1 MMLFMAINTNRKFS
15 SKHKTRACLNK
26 AALFCLTVLH
36 SVSAFAQT
44 YYVAVDG
51 SDAPDRGSQQSP
63 WATISYAIDNVA
75 DGATILVG
83 AGTYNGQVRLD
94 QKFTSGIVIRSTPL
108 YQARLRHNNGAA
120 VICFTCQGVTLEG
133 FDIAHSTDNNRA
145 LVIQIQ
151 TSDARDVVLRN
162 NIIHDSTNNDL
173 LKINNGT
180 RDILVQGNLFYN
192 QAGSDEHIDINSV
205 ENVTVID
212 NVFFNSTSQAVT
224 SSYVLVKDSN
234 GNSDGIVG
242 SKDIKI
248 RRNIFFNW
256 QGNSG
261 QSFVRIGE
269 DNTPTFEAQN
279 VLIENNLML
288 GNSSRMMRSA
298 FTVGGSKDIRFQF
311 NTVIGNLPSRSFIR
325 LVRGGLA
332 NENISLSNN
341 IWSDPT
347 GTLGTEG
354 FTGADVFEA
363 LSGANAS
370 VTLDNNVYYNGGDAI
385 PSDADQ
391 EVNIEDDNNAKIG
404 NPRLPLQTGI
414 VLPVYNGNSF
424 GGDFGTIRQVF
435 VDLASR
441 YGKPAVGS
449 IAINQASSTN
459 VPSDDLLG
467 APRSSNADIGAIEVG
482 AQLPIEPPRPRVGKV
497 VLAWLMLLLE

>member
-1 MMLFMAINTNRKFS
+1 MLFMTINTNRNFS
-15 SKHKTRACLNK
+15 TKHKIRARRYK
-26 AALFCLTVLH
+26 AILLCLTLVQ

-44 YYVAVDG
+44 HYVAVDG
-51 SDAPDRGSQQSP
+51 DDAPDRGTQQSP

-94 QKFTSGIVIRSTPL
+94 QKFSSGIVIRSLPL
-108 YQARLRHNNGAA
+108 YQARLRHDNGAA

-133 FDIAHSTDNNRA
+133 FDIAHSANNDRG

-151 TSDARDVVLRN
+151 TSEARDVVLRN
-162 NIIHDSTNNDL
+162 NIIHDSTDNDL

-205 ENVTVID
+205 ENVTVVD
-212 NVFFNSTSQAVT
+212 NVFFNSTSQDVT

-234 GNSDGIVG
+234 GTSDGIVG

-256 QGNSG
+256 QGNGG

-269 DNTPTFEAQN
+269 DNTPTFEAEN

-311 NTVIGNLPSRSFIR
+311 NTVVGNLPSRSFTR
-325 LVRGGLA
+325 LVRGGLS
-332 NENISLSNN
+332 NENVILSNN

-347 GTLGTEG
+347 GTLGAEG
-354 FTGADVFEA
+354 FAGADVFEA

-385 PSDADQ
+385 PTDTGQ
-391 EVNIEDDNNAKIG
+391 EVNIGDDNNAKIG
-404 NPRLPLQTGI
+404 NPRLPSQGGI
-414 VLPVYNGNSF
+414 VVPVYNGNSF
-424 GGDFGTIRQVF
+424 AGGFSTIRQVF

-441 YGKPAVGS
+441 YGKPATGS
-449 IAINQASSTN
+449 IAINQASSAN
-459 VPSDDLLG
+459 VPLDDLLG
-467 APRSSNADIGAIEVG
+467 APRTSNADIGAIEVG
-482 AQLPIEPPRPRVGKV
+482 AQPPIEPPTPRMGKV
-497 VLAWLMLLLE
+497 IMSWLMLLLD

>member
-1 MMLFMAINTNRKFS
+1 MVININQNFG
-15 SKHKTRACLNK
+15 SKIKTLLYK
-26 AALFCLTVLH
+26 ALLLGLVVIQ
-36 SVSAFAQT
+36 SVGAFAQT
-44 YYVAVDG
+44 HYVAVDG
-51 SDAPDRGSQQSP
+51 NDAADRGSQQSP

-94 QKFTSGIVIRSTPL
+94 QKFASGIVIRSMPL
-108 YQARLRHNNGAA
+108 YQARLRHNNGSA

-133 FDIAHSTDNNRA
+133 FDIAHSANNNRG

-151 TSDARDVVLRN
+151 TSEARNVVLRN

-205 ENVTVID
+205 ENVTIID
-212 NVFFNSTSQAVT
+212 NVFFNSTSQEVT

-269 DNTPTFEAQN
+269 DNTPTFEAEN

-298 FTVGGSKDIRFQF
+298 FTVGGSKNIRFQF
-311 NTVIGNLPSRSFIR
+311 NTVVGNLPSRSFTR

-363 LSGANAS
+363 LSGANSS

-385 PSDADQ
+385 PTDAGQ
-391 EVNIEDDNNAKIG
+391 EVNIGDDNNAKIG
-404 NPRLPLQTGI
+404 NPLLPSQAGI
-414 VLPVYNGNSF
+414 VLPVYNGSNF
-424 GGDFGTIRQVF
+424 AGGFSNIRQVF
-435 VDLASR
+435 VDLANR
-441 YGKPAVGS
+441 YGKPAQGS
-449 IAINQASSTN
+449 IAIDQASSTS

-467 APRSSNADIGAIEVG
+467 APRTSNADIGAIEVG
-482 AQLPIEPPRPRVGKV
+482 AQAPTQPPKPGMGKAV
-497 VLAWLMLLLE
+497 MSWLILLLE